1 MIQNIIFYSR
11 KGRLEFNVQK
21 ASKIIKRISI
31 AILIVILSVI
41 VIVLGG
47 LNIAKFFIY
56 SDYYSLK
63 TDICTNPGLSDGF
76 VCQGICADEE
86 NNKIFVSG
94 YMKDNSASRV
104 YITDIN
110 NNSYYVKL
118 TSDGEDFT
126 GHAGGISLYKDT
138 VYLADDEHLYTFP
151 LTSLTNAENGDT
163 VDIGKG
169 TPVNNQ
175 ASFCYADENY
185 VYVGEFHDGG
195 AYITNH
201 PYETPDGTYYAIVSR
216 YSHDDL
222 EHPNKIYSIRNKV
235 QGICFT
241 PDGKV
246 VLSTSYGL
254 ADSVYYVYN
263 ESEAVDSGKTFYDAP
278 VYYLTEC
285 IQEIKGPAMAE
296 GLDYFDGKVITL
308 TESASDKYIFGKFF
322 FANKIIGFDI

>member
-1 MIQNIIFYSR
+1 M
-11 KGRLEFNVQK
+11 QK
-21 ASKIIKRISI
+21 TLKIIKKIGI
-31 AILIVILSVI
+31 AFLIVILSLIILVF
-41 VIVLGG
+41 GG

-63 TDICTNPGLSDGF
+63 TNICTNPGLGDGF
-76 VCQGICADEE
+76 VCQGICASEE
-86 NNKIFVSG
+86 LDKIFVSG
-94 YMKDNSASRV
+94 YMKDNSTSRI
-104 YITDIN
+104 YITDLE

-118 TSDGEDFT
+118 SSDGNDFT

-138 VYLADDEHLYTFP
+138 VYLANDEHLYTFP
-151 LTSLTNAENGDT
+151 LSSLTEAKNADT
-163 VDIGKG
+163 VDIGEG
-169 TPVNNQ
+169 IPVNNQ

-201 PYETPDGTYYAIVSR
+201 PYETSDGTYYAIVSR
-216 YSHDDL
+216 YKHDDL
-222 EHPNKIYSIRNKV
+222 EHPDKIYSIRNKV

-254 ADSVYYVYN
+254 TDSVYYVYN

-285 IQEIKGPAMAE
+285 IKEIKGPAMAE
-296 GLDYFDGKVITL
+296 GLDYYDGKVITL